1 MSGIVLSAATRSSLL
16 SAQDTASLLAQTQ
29 NRLAT
34 GKKVT
39 SALDNPTNFFTASGL
54 TSLLDGI
61 SNGIQT
67 IQAAS
72 TGITSIQKLV
82 DTAKSIANQALSD
95 KSVASNGAPATN
107 AVLTSGLSIG
117 SSTFDFSTAGAVATF
132 SLTVDQ
138 SDGAA
143 TPANSAGAASTITL
157 NKASLA
163 GVAKDINNVT
173 AAEVVTAINNQINN
187 DGTTNGAKGRAQ
199 ASLTGDGRITFTS
212 TDASSFA
219 KITLAT
225 AANNTRDIGFGATT
239 TAVTSTAQ
247 GTNATANTVTNTN
260 RQNYAKQFNDI
271 LTQIDKLAGDAS
283 YNGVNLLNDGSA
295 TNKLTIA
302 FNEKSTASI
311 DVKGQNATSTGLG
324 FAQLTTTG
332 NSGFQ
337 TDAEI
342 NLALSKV
349 GTATN
354 TLRQQASQ
362 LGSNLTVVQA
372 RQDFTK
378 NLVNVLQTGSA
389 NLVNADLNEE
399 AANSQALSTRQS
411 LAISALSLAN
421 TAQQGVLQLLR

>member
-54 TSLLDGI
+54 DNRAGDLTSLLDGI
-61 SNGIQT
+61 SNGVQT

-95 KSVASNGAPATN
+95 KTVASNGTPASAAT
-107 AVLTSGLSIG
+107 LTSGTAVTG
-117 SSTFDFSTAGAVATF
+117 TFDFSGTHNADF
-132 SLTVDQ
+132 KLTVD
-138 SDGAA
+138 
-143 TPANSAGAASTITL
+143 NKAGTGTQSTISL
-157 NKASLA
+157 NATSLA
-163 GVAKDINNVT
+163 GVTSDLTKVSATD
-173 AAEVVTAINNQINN
+173 VVTAINNQIGN
-187 DGTTNGAKGRAQ
+187 DANLKGKVSASVTT
-199 ASLTGDGRITFTS
+199 DGRITFTS
-212 TDASSFA
+212 TEADAA
-219 KITLAT
+219 DKITLVAGG
-225 AANNTRDIGFGATT
+225 AAAQETDIGFGKGA
-239 TAVTSTAQ
+239 TAVTSTAT
-247 GTNATANTVTNTN
+247 GAAAVGATVVNTN

-295 TNKLTIA
+295 TNKLSIA
-302 FNEKSTASI
+302 FNEKATASI
-311 DVKGQNATSTGLG
+311 DVKGQDATSTGLG
-324 FAQLTTTG
+324 FAAIVTTG

-337 TDAEI
+337 TDSEI
-342 NLALSKV
+342 NTALGKV
-349 GTATN
+349 STATN